1 MNILEEIAEKTTE
14 RIRKEKEEIP
24 LYTVR
29 SAAEKRRFG
38 APDFLFEKELK

>member
-24 LYTVR
+24 LSTVR
-29 SAAEKRRFG
+29 PLLKKDARSSRIFSLKRR
-38 APDFLFEKELK
+38 

>member
-24 LYTVR
+24 LSTVR
-29 SAAEKRRFG
+29 SAAEKDASELRIFSLKRR
-38 APDFLFEKELK
+38 